1 MKVSHMK
8 LKEKLI
14 TALSSVPLIAA
25 ATMSAACAAGC
36 PYGRTCAY
44 PGHCSR
50 YTDSGGDGIC
60 DLSVSATSNSANTET
75 ASSSSSGDTSS
86 STSTDSSPSSTSTND
101 QSNNAAGTSD
111 SGAAGTSNSGN
122 SSPDTDTNASA
133 TTDPGTGL
141 DTGSVQ
147 GDHTNY
153 FLFPVSILLVSA
165 YLFTHYLF
173 SKGILKQGTHRR
185 IWNLLLTTG
194 YLGTGITGVLLVVL
208 INMGI
213 RTALNQPITF
223 WHVELA
229 ILMFVG
235 TLIHIHLYRKP
246 FKNIFKVLFGF
257 KTNEKRSKTAKSKG
271 FQSKNSTK

>member
-1 MKVSHMK
+1 MK

-14 TALSSVPLIAA
+14 TALSSVPFIAA
-25 ATMSAACAAGC
+25 AAMSTACAAGC

-60 DLSVSATSNSANTET
+60 DLSASVTSSNANTET

-86 STSTDSSPSSTSTND
+86 STSTGSSPSSTSTND
-101 QSNNAAGTSD
+101 QSSN
-111 SGAAGTSNSGN
+111 AAGTSNSGVATSN
-122 SSPDTDTNASA
+122 SGSSSPDANTNASA
-133 TTDPGTGL
+133 ATDSGTGL

-147 GDHTNY
+147 GDHVNY
-153 FLFPVSILLVSA
+153 FLFPVSIFLVLA

-185 IWNLLLTTG
+185 IWNLLLTAG
-194 YLGTGITGVLLVVL
+194 YLGTGITGVVLVLL

-213 RTALNQPITF
+213 RTALNQSITF
-223 WHVELA
+223 WHVELS

-246 FKNIFKVLFGF
+246 FKNMLRVLFGF
-257 KTNEKRSKTAKSKG
+257 KTKAK
-271 FQSKNSTK
+271 KNKPLSR

>member
-1 MKVSHMK
+1 VK
-8 LKEKLI
+8 LPQIKLEKKLI
-14 TALSSVPLIAA
+14 TALSSVPIVAA
-25 ATMSAACAAGC
+25 LAMSSACAAGC

-60 DLSVSATSNSANTET
+60 DLSVSSTSANTET
-75 ASSSSSGDTSS
+75 ASSSSSGGDTSS
-86 STSTDSSPSSTSTND
+86 STGTGSSQASSSTNS
-101 QSNNAAGTSD
+101 QSDNAVGTSD
-111 SGAAGTSNSGN
+111 SGN

-133 TTDPGTGL
+133 VTDSGTGL
-141 DTGSVQ
+141 GTGSVQ
-147 GDHTNY
+147 GDHANY

-185 IWNLLLTTG
+185 IWNLLLTAG
-194 YLGTGITGVLLVVL
+194 YLGTGITGVFLVLL

-213 RTALNQPITF
+213 RTALNQSITF

-246 FKNIFKVLFGF
+246 FKNIFKVLLGF
-257 KTNEKRSKTAKSKG
+257 NTME
-271 FQSKNSTK
+271 KNSRTVK

>member
-14 TALSSVPLIAA
+14 TAISSVPLVAA
-25 ATMSAACAAGC
+25 ATMSAVCAAGC

-86 STSTDSSPSSTSTND
+86 STSTGSSPSSGSSQSQTSNND
-101 QSNNAAGTSD
+101 QSTTSASD
-111 SGAAGTSNSGN
+111 PVNTTPN
-122 SSPDTDTNASA
+122 DTNASA

-194 YLGTGITGVLLVVL
+194 YLGTGITGVLLVLL

-213 RTALNQPITF
+213 RTALNQSITF

-271 FQSKNSTK
+271 ISK

>member
-1 MKVSHMK
+1 MK
-8 LKEKLI
+8 LKKKLI
-14 TALSSVPLIAA
+14 TVISSVPFLAA
-25 ATMSAACAAGC
+25 ATMSTVCAAGC

-50 YTDSGGDGIC
+50 FTDSGGDGIC
-60 DLSVSATSNSANTET
+60 DLSASVTSSNVNTET
-75 ASSSSSGDTSS
+75 ASSSSAGDTSS
-86 STSTDSSPSSTSTND
+86 STSTGSSPSSTSTNG
-101 QSNNAAGTSD
+101 QSSNAAGTSD
-111 SGAAGTSNSGN
+111 SGN
-122 SSPDTDTNASA
+122 SSPDANTNASA
-133 TTDPGTGL
+133 ATDSGTGL

-147 GDHTNY
+147 GDHVNY
-153 FLFPVSILLVSA
+153 FLFPVSIFLVLA

-185 IWNLLLTTG
+185 IWNLLLTAG
-194 YLGTGITGVLLVVL
+194 YLGTGITGVVLVLL

-213 RTALNQPITF
+213 RTALNQSITF

-246 FKNIFKVLFGF
+246 FKNIFKVLLRFNTW
-257 KTNEKRSKTAKSKG
+257 KKAV
-271 FQSKNSTK
+271 

>member
-1 MKVSHMK
+1 MK
-8 LKEKLI
+8 LKEKVI
-14 TALSSVPLIAA
+14 TALSSVPIIAA
-25 ATMSAACAAGC
+25 ATMSGACAAGC

-60 DLSVSATSNSANTET
+60 DLSVSSTSANTET
-75 ASSSSSGDTSS
+75 ASSSSSSSDGDTSS
-86 STSTDSSPSSTSTND
+86 STSTGSSPSSQSQTSTND
-101 QSNNAAGTSD
+101 KSTTSASD
-111 SGAAGTSNSGN
+111 PVNTT
-122 SSPDTDTNASA
+122 PDADNNASA
-133 TTDPGTGL
+133 TSDPGSGL
-141 DTGSVQ
+141 DTGNVP
-147 GDHTNY
+147 GDHANY
-153 FLFPVSILLVSA
+153 FLFPVSILLVTA

-185 IWNLLLTTG
+185 IWNLLLTAG
-194 YLGTGITGVLLVVL
+194 YLGTGISGVILVLL

-213 RTALNQPITF
+213 RTALNQSITF

-246 FKNIFKVLFGF
+246 FKNIFKVLLGF
-257 KTNEKRSKTAKSKG
+257 KAKERGSKTVNKSRG
-271 FQSKNSTK
+271 FSK

>member
-1 MKVSHMK
+1 MKFPPIK

-14 TALSSVPLIAA
+14 TALSSVPVVVALA
-25 ATMSAACAAGC
+25 MSTACAAGC

-60 DLSVSATSNSANTET
+60 DLSASVTSSNANTET
-75 ASSSSSGDTSS
+75 ASSSSTGDISS
-86 STSTDSSPSSTSTND
+86 STSTGSSPSSTSTND
-101 QSNNAAGTSD
+101 QYSNAASTD
-111 SGAAGTSNSGN
+111 SGN

-133 TTDPGTGL
+133 VTDPGTGW
-141 DTGSVQ
+141 DIGSVQ

-185 IWNLLLTTG
+185 IWNLLLTAG
-194 YLGTGITGVLLVVL
+194 YLGTGITGVLLVLL

-213 RTALNQPITF
+213 RTALNQSITF

-229 ILMFVG
+229 IIMFVG

-246 FKNIFKVLFGF
+246 FKNIFKVLLGF
-257 KTNEKRSKTAKSKG
+257 KTRKKSSKTIE
-271 FQSKNSTK
+271 

>member
-1 MKVSHMK
+1 MK

-14 TALSSVPLIAA
+14 TALSSVPFIAA
-25 ATMSAACAAGC
+25 ATMSTICAAGC

-50 YTDSGGDGIC
+50 FTDSGGDGIC
-60 DLSVSATSNSANTET
+60 DLSASVTSSNANTET

-86 STSTDSSPSSTSTND
+86 STTGSSPSSTSTND
-101 QSNNAAGTSD
+101 QSSN
-111 SGAAGTSNSGN
+111 AAGTSNSGAATSNSGN
-122 SSPDTDTNASA
+122 SSSDANTNASA
-133 TTDPGTGL
+133 ATDSGTGL
-141 DTGSVQ
+141 DIGSVQ
-147 GDHTNY
+147 GDHANY
-153 FLFPVSILLVSA
+153 FLFPVSILLVLA

-185 IWNLLLTTG
+185 IWNLLLTAG
-194 YLGTGITGVLLVVL
+194 YVGTGITGVVLVLL

-213 RTALNQPITF
+213 RTALNQSITF

-235 TLIHIHLYRKP
+235 TLIHLHIYRKP
-246 FKNIFKVLFGF
+246 FKNMLRVLFGF
-257 KTNEKRSKTAKSKG
+257 KLQKKKI
-271 FQSKNSTK
+271 KN